1 MTTSLLSG
9 VRRSTAFRIA
19 MAVALCMAVAA
30 SAVALIGIGI
40 HAAEQQN
47 ALFRAV
53 RDAKRFVIPARP
65 SVVKTP
71 MSSTTIA
78 GHDAFLIAPKAVSG
92 ASDRPWVWYM
102 PTLPGLPGEEE
113 ASLFKALSDA
123 GVAVAGIDVGE
134 TYGSP
139 AGHEAFDAFY
149 REMTEV
155 RGYARRPVL
164 FARSRGGLMALSWGE
179 QNPENVAAIAGIYP
193 VANLASYPGVDQA
206 ADAFSTT
213 PAALAEHLPRYNPI
227 DNIANLAKARVPI
240 YIIHGDSDEVVPLR
254 DNSAILE
261 HRYSDLG
268 GPITLRVVPHQGHS
282 LSDLFFEDAHLARF
296 VIEQAIEGAGRD

>member
-1 MTTSLLSG
+1 MTTSLVSDR
-9 VRRSTAFRIA
+9 RRSTAFRIA
-19 MAVALCMAVAA
+19 IAVTLCMAVAM
-30 SAVALIGIGI
+30 SAIALIGIGI

-65 SVVKTP
+65 SFVQTP
-71 MSSTTIA
+71 RSSTRIA
-78 GHDAFLIAPKAVSG
+78 GHDAFIITPRAVSG

-102 PTLPGLPGEEE
+102 PTLPGLPSEEE
-113 ASLFKALSDA
+113 GSLFKALSDA
-123 GVAVAGIDVGE
+123 GVTVAGIDVGE

-139 AGHEAFDAFY
+139 AGREAFDAFY

-155 RGYARRPVL
+155 RGYAPRPVL

-179 QNPENVAAIAGIYP
+179 QNPEKVAAIAGIYP

-213 PAALAEHLPRYNPI
+213 PAVLAESLSRYNPI
-227 DNIANLAKARVPI
+227 DNITNLAKARVPI
-240 YIIHGDSDEVVPLR
+240 YIVHGDADEVVPLR
-254 DNSAILE
+254 DNSAILQ

-268 GPITLRVVPHQGHS
+268 GPITLRIVPHQGHS
-282 LSDLFFEDAHLARF
+282 LSDLFFEDADLARF
-296 VIEQAIEGAGRD
+296 MIEQATEESSRD